1 MSLASRLGIDGLGRM
16 LAVVFYVITGI
27 ILFVTLPFANFPPHI
42 AIIGIL
48 SLITA
53 YGLFVKRS
61 WSLYPVIM
69 LFLIITTFALYMI
82 AFLFTINLILEA
94 GAIVYLVLT
103 WVATI
108 YISSKRKMLST

>member
-1 MSLASRLGIDGLGRM
+1 MSLASRLRIDSIGR
-16 LAVVFYVITGI
+16 LLTVAFYAVTGV
-27 ILFVTLPFANFPPHI
+27 ILFAALPFANFPPHV
-42 AIIGIL
+42 AIMGIL

-82 AFLFTINLILEA
+82 AFLFTVNLILEA
-94 GAIVYLVLT
+94 GAAVYLILT
-103 WVATI
+103 WLATI
-108 YISSKRKMLST
+108 YVSTKRKMLTL